1 MLDRLP
7 PDYHYQLIP
16 IVGSLVPFYVFW
28 RLVNH
33 DGIEAAIRR
42 KGLRILYSIL
52 PLWLL
57 NTYILGRIVV
67 YFGIAKWLTFG
78 IQIGKVLP
86 SSCQASTEGYLG
98 QPCSMHRLLEWGQR
112 MLSGEGS
119 FYEMESGWIKL
130 ALLTAICILWD
141 PVIWI
146 FLKAGLREDREYNDA
161 EHQPREVAETK
172 EE

>member
-1 MLDRLP
+1 
-7 PDYHYQLIP
+7 
-16 IVGSLVPFYVFW
+16 
-28 RLVNH
+28 
-33 DGIEAAIRR
+33 
-42 KGLRILYSIL
+42 
-52 PLWLL
+52 
-57 NTYILGRIVV
+57 
-67 YFGIAKWLTFG
+67 
-78 IQIGKVLP
+78 
-86 SSCQASTEGYLG
+86 
-98 QPCSMHRLLEWGQR
+98 